1 MPPWPQQLQCLCARS
16 PARARRGMASYRRM
30 QRRLRGRLHREPGSS
45 WDQSARSPARARR
58 ILASS
63 QHQQRI
69 RHKKQRARLA
79 ERASEQRK
87 WRCVGAGS
95 RLHSARTQERARS
108 GIACFA
114 LFVHVK
120 CCNVVGALEGH
131 NPKSPPQSSLYNTH
145 VRYRL
150 YQADS

>member
-1 MPPWPQQLQCLCARS
+1 MPLRALAGASAQKHGKL
-16 PARARRGMASYRRM
+16 PADAAANSWKAASR
-30 QRRLRGRLHREPGSS
+30 PGSS